1 MLNSMTGYGR
11 SEKQNGL
18 FACKVEIRSVNNRF
32 IEINTRLPKF
42 LAALE
47 LPLKKLIKS
56 KCARGSFDLFLSLEK
71 EDASGADLEIKPN
84 LGLATQYFKAIKQIK
99 DELGLAGDM
108 PIEVLLGVKDI
119 IKTEPLT
126 LDTSQETMI
135 LETVEDALSALIKM
149 RQEEGNHL
157 QKDLTER
164 LQGIHQLTRS
174 IQERQPVVLEEYRN
188 RLKEKIQTLTEGME
202 LDETRMAQETALMA
216 DRCDISE
223 EITRLGSHLEQFSE
237 FLKKPEPIGRK
248 MEFITQEINRETN
261 TIGSKSVDFQIS
273 QNVIEIK
280 SLLEKI
286 REQLQNIE

>member
-18 FACKVEIRSVNNRF
+18 FACKAEIRSVNNRF

-56 KCARGSFDLFLSLEK
+56 KCARGSFDLFLTLEK
-71 EDASGADLEIKPN
+71 DDASGADLEIKPN
-84 LGLATQYFKAIKQIK
+84 LGLAAQYFEAFKQIK
-99 DELGLAGDM
+99 DELGLKGDM
-108 PIEVLLGVKDI
+108 PLEALLGVKDI

-126 LDTSQETMI
+126 LDTSQEEMI
-135 LETVEDALSALIKM
+135 LETVRDALSALIQM
-149 RQEEGNHL
+149 RQEEGNNL
-157 QKDLTER
+157 QKDLAGR
-164 LQGIHQLTRS
+164 LQEIHQLVQK

-188 RLKEKIQTLTEGME
+188 RLNDKIKILTEGME
-202 LDETRMAQETALMA
+202 LDEARLAQETALMA

-223 EITRLGSHLEQFSE
+223 EITRLGSHFEQFNGM
-237 FLKKPEPIGRK
+237 FKKAGPIGRK

-286 REQLQNIE
+286 REQIQNIE

>member
-18 FACKVEIRSVNNRF
+18 FACKAEIRSVNNRF

-108 PIEVLLGVKDI
+108 PIEALLGVKDI

-188 RLKEKIQTLTEGME
+188 RLKEKIKTLTEGME

-223 EITRLGSHLEQFSE
+223 EITRLGSHLEQFSK

-261 TIGSKSVDFQIS
+261 TIGSKSVDLQIS

>member
-1 MLNSMTGYGR
+1 MLKSMTGYGR

-18 FACKVEIRSVNNRF
+18 FACKAEIRSVNNRF

-108 PIEVLLGVKDI
+108 PIEALLGVKDI

-188 RLKEKIQTLTEGME
+188 RLKEKIKTLTEGME

>member
-18 FACKVEIRSVNNRF
+18 FACKAEIRSVNNRF

-108 PIEVLLGVKDI
+108 PIEALLGVKDI

-174 IQERQPVVLEEYRN
+174 IQERQPVVLEEYRS
-188 RLKEKIQTLTEGME
+188 RLKEKIKTLTEGME

>member
-18 FACKVEIRSVNNRF
+18 FACKAEIRSVNNRF

-84 LGLATQYFKAIKQIK
+84 LGLATQYFKAFKQIK

-135 LETVEDALSALIKM
+135 IETVEDALSALIKM

-188 RLKEKIQTLTEGME
+188 RLKEKIKTLTEGME

-223 EITRLGSHLEQFSE
+223 EITRLGSHLEQFSK